1 MVSGTNLVHR
11 ENASFLPD
19 AAATWQDGSRWVQL
33 TAIQGGDMAETP
45 AADAAED
52 FTDEID
58 ADIWNDEP
66 AGPSLITKMLAEVV
80 GTFILVLLGVGTALL
95 LTTGNNGTQTV
106 GLAFGIAVIIAATVF
121 GGVSGAH
128 LNPAVTLG
136 VWLAGR
142 FPGRDVVPYIL
153 AQVIGGL
160 VAGFTLY
167 LFVASHPGVDNARE
181 LYSGAAIGYGEHSP
195 AQFGVG
201 AGLAVEAVA
210 TALLVLVV
218 LAATARTAVAAV
230 APFAIGLTLAAL
242 VVFAIP
248 FTNAGLN
255 PARATATA
263 LFADS
268 WAIGQLWAFWLAPLV
283 GAAVVGLLYRAFAPV
298 EEIEIIEVIEA

>member
-1 MVSGTNLVHR
+1 MS
-11 ENASFLPD
+11 
-19 AAATWQDGSRWVQL
+19 
-33 TAIQGGDMAETP
+33 ETP

-52 FTDEID
+52 FTEELD
-58 ADIWNDEP
+58 ADIWTEEP
-66 AGPSLITKMLAEVV
+66 AGPSLIVKMLAEVV

-95 LTTGNNGTQTV
+95 LSTGSNGTQTV
-106 GLAFGIAVIIAATVF
+106 GLAFGTAVIIAAVVF

-160 VAGFTLY
+160 FAGATL
-167 LFVASHPGVDNARE
+167 FFFIESHPGVPNAKE
-181 LYSGAAIGYGEHSP
+181 VYSGAAIGFGEHSP
-195 AQFGVG
+195 AGFGVG

-210 TALLVLVV
+210 TAVLVLVV
-218 LAATARTAVAAV
+218 LAATARKASAAV
-230 APFAIGLTLAAL
+230 APFVIGLSLSAL

-263 LFADS
+263 LFSDS
-268 WAIGQLWAFWLAPLV
+268 WALTQLWAFWLAPLV
-283 GAAVVGLLYRAFAPV
+283 GAAIVGLLYRAFAPV
-298 EEIEIIEVIEA
+298 EEIEIVETIEIIEA